1 MSICKLCERERS
13 ATKYHTLSPEYKHA
27 WYEKNRQRLL
37 ENDRLKAYGISPE
50 QYQEMVDSQ
59 NGVCAICR
67 QPESALNKRR
77 EIKQLSVDHCHET
90 GTVRGLLC
98 HGCNAAIGLLGES
111 IDRINAAAMYLAH
124 HQRP

>member
-1 MSICKLCERERS
+1 
-13 ATKYHTLSPEYKHA
+13 
-27 WYEKNRQRLL
+27 
-37 ENDRLKAYGISPE
+37 
-50 QYQEMVDSQ
+50 
-59 NGVCAICR
+59 
-67 QPESALNKRR
+67 
-77 EIKQLSVDHCHET
+77 LSVDHCHET